1 MTFIKLLLII
11 LIIIYIFILKNIRER
26 WSVQI
31 IKYIPNNNID
41 NNIPNYKIY
50 DYYDCINRKYRG
62 DRIINI
68 TDLHKI
74 TLLSFYTIG
83 SDQYIAIPTISD
95 ISVDNNILKTI
106 RNKFDNY
113 DTKVYITTLS
123 ADNISLSYINDNDIL
138 SHIYDNKFLNFTQND
153 SSKYTEII
161 SKFEDN
167 ENELLYYIFTDYN
180 FNKIK
185 NKLTKLEI
193 MKDADTEIT
202 FSFVLNFNLNKLL

>member
-31 IKYIPNNNID
+31 IKYIPN
-41 NNIPNYKIY
+41 YKIY

-62 DRIINI
+62 NRIINI

-106 RNKFDNY
+106 HDKFNKFNNY

-138 SHIYDNKFLNFTQND
+138 SHIYDNKFID
-153 SSKYTEII
+153 SSKYTDMI

>member
-31 IKYIPNNNID
+31 IKYIPN
-41 NNIPNYKIY
+41 YKIY

-62 DRIINI
+62 NRIINI

-83 SDQYIAIPTISD
+83 SDKYIAIPQISR
-95 ISVDNNILKTI
+95 IPFDNNILNTI
-106 RNKFDNY
+106 RNNFVNY

-138 SHIYDNKFLNFTQND
+138 SHIYDNKFID
-153 SSKYTEII
+153 SSKYTDMI